1 MFAGNKSVVN
11 LAVDRV
17 LGTFVSDVSREICL
31 SPSRQ
36 LSWAALV
43 AKSDV
48 GITRQ
53 IYLARAE
60 FCSPKNTVALW
71 RHIMRLVCDRVG
83 VGSAVALA
91 KACIASQSPTSEFS
105 ASLAVAAWLYDE
117 GHVLSAIS
125 FYRRACCLAPERPEP
140 IHNLALVSRHSEVSG
155 LRGVRRY
162 LFLRAMVA
170 APLSERIAA
179 DLLYERHVAGEGIP
193 LRDVLHIANA
203 THDIIALATLS
214 SLAME
219 LGSTDSASEIA
230 SRALVIRPGSY
241 IGYSKRAMA
250 LLMSSEWATAEIDLA
265 RSQRLHPPALEPKIN
280 FARLL
285 ELQGNMRG
293 ALEVYEE
300 SLRRRPDLAEPR
312 LNSAILLLGLGQFA
326 LGWQRYDAR
335 WSARSVVTHDRAAIS
350 QPLDTRKPRF
360 DPFRRDRVLVW
371 AEQGL
376 GDEIMF
382 ASMLAD
388 VQQDAEH
395 VIVQV
400 DPRLISLFRR
410 SFPRLEFHKRVR
422 PVDESR
428 YDSQIAMG
436 DLGSLYRNETDFF
449 LRSRSPYL
457 YADLEISKVFRER
470 LSPQKKRIGISWHTA
485 NPDTGRHR
493 SLELDGFFRAFSG
506 LDVTLVNLQYKFD
519 PEGVKSAAE
528 NYALNVCSFADV
540 DSFYEIDRLASLICC
555 CDLVITIGNA
565 TAHLS
570 AALGVRT
577 WVITPVGG
585 SWRWMFEGATTPWY
599 PTVEV
604 FRQTS
609 PGQWDIVFTNLRS
622 RLDELLSA

>member
-1 MFAGNKSVVN
+1 
-11 LAVDRV
+11 
-17 LGTFVSDVSREICL
+17 VSDVSREICL

-43 AKSDV
+43 ANSDLD
-48 GITRQ
+48 IARQ

-60 FCSPKNTVALW
+60 FCSPKNTFALW
-71 RHIMRLVCDRVG
+71 RQIMRLACDRVG
-83 VGSAVALA
+83 VDPAVALA
-91 KACIASQSPTSEFS
+91 RGCIASQPPTSRLS
-105 ASLAVAAWLYDE
+105 AYLAVAAWLFDE

-125 FYRRACCLAPERPEP
+125 FYRRAYCFAPERPEP
-140 IHNLALVSRHSEVSG
+140 IHNLALVSRHSESSG
-155 LRGVRRY
+155 LREFRRD
-162 LFLRAMVA
+162 LFVRAMVA
-170 APLSERIAA
+170 SPLSERIAA
-179 DLLYERHVAGEGIP
+179 DLLYERHVAGERIP
-193 LRDVLHIANA
+193 LRDVLRIANA
-203 THDIIALATLS
+203 TLDVVALATLS

-219 LGSTDSASEIA
+219 LGSTDFASEIA

-250 LLMSSEWATAEIDLA
+250 VLMSSEWAAAEIDLS
-265 RSQRLHPPALEPKIN
+265 RSQRLHPPALEPRIN

-285 ELQGNMRG
+285 ELHGNMRG

-312 LNSAILLLGLGQFA
+312 LNSAIILLGLGQFA

-335 WSARSVVTHDRAAIS
+335 WLARSVVTHDRAVIS
-350 QPLDTRKPRF
+350 QPLNTRKPKF
-360 DPFRRDRVLVW
+360 DRSRRDRVLVW

-382 ASMLAD
+382 ASMF
-388 VQQDAEH
+388 VEVEHDAAQ

-400 DPRLISLFRR
+400 DPRLMSLFRR

-422 PVDESR
+422 PVDESL

-436 DLGSLYRNETDFF
+436 DLGSLYRTATESFP
-449 LRSRSPYL
+449 RSRSPYL
-457 YADLEISKVFRER
+457 HADLKLSDAFRER
-470 LSPQKKRIGISWHTA
+470 FGSQKKRIGISWHTA

-493 SLELDGFFRAFSG
+493 SLELDRLCQIFAG
-506 LDVTLVNLQYKFD
+506 LDVTLINLQYKSD
-519 PEGVKSAAE
+519 PECVKSAAE
-528 NYALNVCSFADV
+528 KYSLDVCSFSKV
-540 DSFYEIDRLASLICC
+540 DNFYEVDRLASLICC

-585 SWRWMFEGATTPWY
+585 SWRWMFEGSTTPWY

-604 FRQTS
+604 FRQTN
-609 PGQWDIVFTNLRS
+609 PGQWDRVFTNLRA